1 MGLANQGTER
11 PRLIVIAGC
20 NGAGKTTFAR
30 EFLPNEAR
38 VERFLNADLIAA
50 GVSPLN
56 PELAA
61 RKAARI
67 FLDEF
72 DAMIQGQVRFA
83 IESTLSGKS
92 YLPLFRAAKAAGYE
106 LVIHFLFLPD
116 ADLAVARVRERVS
129 KGGHHVPERDVR
141 RRFERGVVN
150 FSNLYAPIADLWFVW
165 NNQTSPPGHLADQR
179 SMPPSGLMPLFRR
192 NGLRIP

>member
-61 RKAARI
+61 RKAGRI

-150 FSNLYAPIADLWFVW
+150 FSTLYAPIADLWFVW

-179 SMPPSGLMPLFRR
+179 SVPTSSLMALLRR